1 MGDGSVANNS
11 LPMLSLCALN
21 LYFINYSQI
30 PISQNFKI
38 NWNELELSG
47 NQEIGSRKQSTE
59 NKGKLC
65 FYSYSLHFGQM
76 KL

>member
-21 LYFINYSQI
+21 LYFINCSQI
-30 PISQNFKI
+30 SITQKFKI

-65 FYSYSLHFGQM
+65 FY
-76 KL
+76 